1 MNVQGFGCNSQVES
15 VKFKALASN
24 NSENITPIHNWL

>member
-15 VKFKALASN
+15 VKLKALASN
-24 NSENITPIHNWL
+24 DSQNTTLIHTRL